1 MLFGYF
7 ILLIS
12 VVISAIAAYYSVV
25 GLTAIFAAAVIPVM
39 IMGGALEAGKIVAT
53 VWLHN
58 NWRRAGIWFKLYL
71 IPAIVFLMLLTS
83 MGIFGFLSKAHSD
96 QSLVSGDA
104 LSKISIYDEKIK
116 TSRDNIE
123 TNRKALQ
130 QMDAAVDQ
138 IMGRSSDEKGA
149 DKAVATRRSQQ
160 KERARLLAEISAEQ
174 KTIAKLNEESAPLR
188 AEFRKVEAEVGPI
201 KYIAALIYGDNL
213 DQNLLEAA
221 VRWVI
226 ILIVIVFD
234 PLALTLILAGNKQ
247 LQWARA
253 GKGGWVHED
262 EPEHVPPE
270 NKQGFSFFEFEK
282 KDKDKEENENYDTVT
297 GDVFYSKDVIA
308 GKKLEDFGN
317 CPKCNTALLN
327 ADGIGPFC
335 PNKQCDVVDNIN
347 GTVEFTEEQKQ
358 QTVDEFFDRARL
370 VARELDREEEQRQT
384 DEANALLA
392 DIPGSQPEIDII
404 AADAE
409 HIEALEAQQ
418 EELQKA
424 LDALIEK
431 YDELAAAKDSLAIEK
446 TEAEQQLDQVQ
457 DELDQAQLRLIEAQ
471 TENATLSDAVI
482 EIAKEQGE
490 RVVDL
495 QDQLLAREQ
504 ELQEL
509 RQRIDELEQQSI
521 EMASDIVELEQ
532 LPEIAELPTP
542 EPVAEQDTVTAEPVQ
557 DERPGDYIVPSSV
570 YRDTVDLPVDDI
582 PSPLRRGVQQNFQM
596 LKAGRGTAPTTP
608 FVDDIPESG
617 KAGFGTRFPETAFK
631 GDMFLRVDMLP
642 NRAYKY
648 NGSKWIEVDKN
659 KTDRFAYDEAYIRH
673 LDAAITAGEYELDDL
688 NDTERAQLEQFRNK
702 GTIL

>member
-71 IPAIVFLMLLTS
+71 VPAIVFLMLLTS

-96 QSLVSGDA
+96 QSLISGDA
-104 LSKISIYDEKIK
+104 LSKIAIYDEKIK
-116 TSRDNIE
+116 TARDNIE

-174 KTIAKLNEESAPLR
+174 KTIAALNEEAAPIR
-188 AEFRKVEAEVGPI
+188 AENRKIEAEVGPI
-201 KYIAALIYGDNL
+201 KYIAALIYGDNP

-253 GKGGWVHED
+253 GKGGWAHED
-262 EPEHVPPE
+262 EEEHVPPE

-282 KDKDKEENENYDTVT
+282 KDKDETEESKLDPVEEKQKEEQPAV
-297 GDVFYSKDVIA
+297 
-308 GKKLEDFGN
+308 EDYGN

-327 ADGIGPFC
+327 APGIGPFC
-335 PNKQCDVVDNIN
+335 PNKECDVVDGIHSK
-347 GTVEFTEEQKQ
+347 VEFTEEQKE
-358 QTVDEFFDRARL
+358 QTIEEFFDRARL
-370 VARELDREEEQRQT
+370 VARELDREEEQRKI

-392 DIPGSQPEIDII
+392 EVTEPDSDPEQV

-409 HIEALEAQQ
+409 QLQALELQQ
-418 EELQKA
+418 AELQAA
-424 LDALIEK
+424 LDTLVEK
-431 YDELAAAKDSLAIEK
+431 YDELAAEKDNLVIEK
-446 TEAEQQLDQVQ
+446 QDAEQQASALQQ
-457 DELDQAQLRLIEAQ
+457 DLDQAQLRLIEAQ
-471 TENATLSDAVI
+471 TENTTLSNAVV
-482 EIAKEQGE
+482 EIAQEQAARTIQIQELLSAKELELAAIRLRIEELE
-490 RVVDL
+490 RV
-495 QDQLLAREQ
+495 E
-504 ELQEL
+504 EPT
-509 RQRIDELEQQSI
+509 
-521 EMASDIVELEQ
+521 EMASDVVELEQ
-532 LPEIAELPTP
+532 PVITQLNNTTEL
-542 EPVAEQDTVTAEPVQ
+542 VTAQPVTLEDSAVQ
-557 DERPGDYIVPSSV
+557 LSETAPIERPGDYLVPPRENAQSTSV
-570 YRDTVDLPVDDI
+570 AN
-582 PSPLRRGVQQNFQM
+582 PLRRGIQSNFQYM
-596 LKAGRGTAPTTP
+596 KASRNQTSGTVYT
-608 FVDDIPESG
+608 DDIPESG
-617 KAGFGTRFPETAFK
+617 KAGFGTRFPETAGK
-631 GDMFLRVDMLP
+631 GDMFLRVDMMP

-659 KTDRFAYDEAYIRH
+659 KTDRFAYDDAYIQH
-673 LDAAITAGEYELDDL
+673 LAAGLSSGEYDLDDL

-702 GTIL
+702 GTLL

>member
-71 IPAIVFLMLLTS
+71 VPAIVFLMLLTS

-96 QSLVSGDA
+96 QSLVSGDSQA
-104 LSKISIYDEKIK
+104 KLAIYDEKIK

-149 DKAVATRRSQQ
+149 DKAVATRRAQQ
-160 KERARLLAEISAEQ
+160 KERARLLAEITAEQ
-174 KTIAKLNEESAPLR
+174 KTIAKLNEEAAPIR
-188 AEFRKVEAEVGPI
+188 AENRKIEAEVGPI
-201 KYIAALIYGDNL
+201 KYIAALIYGDNT

-253 GKGGWVHED
+253 GKGGWIHEE

-282 KDKDKEENENYDTVT
+282 KDEAVPEPDEPPPEALIKLFQDGLE
-297 GDVFYSKDVIA
+297 
-308 GKKLEDFGN
+308 KKPEPVDHGV
-317 CPKCNTALLN
+317 CPKCETPILDAP
-327 ADGIGPFC
+327 GIGLFC
-335 PNKQCDVVDNIN
+335 PNKECDVVDNII
-347 GTVEFTEEQKQ
+347 GAREEIEEKELQ
-358 QTVDEFFDRARL
+358 EFFWR
-370 VARELDREEEQRQT
+370 
-384 DEANALLA
+384 
-392 DIPGSQPEIDII
+392 GKMI
-404 AADAE
+404 A
-409 HIEALEAQQ
+409 
-418 EELQKA
+418 KA
-424 LDALIEK
+424 LDAEQAEKLAKEANDKLAEIPANDPDIDQVIADAAQFAALETQRAELQTALDTLVEK
-431 YDELAAAKDSLAIEK
+431 YDELAAEKDNLVIEK
-446 TEAEQQLDQVQ
+446 QDAEQQVSALQQ
-457 DELDQAQLRLIEAQ
+457 DLDQAQLRLIEAQ
-471 TENATLSDAVI
+471 TENTTLSNAVV
-482 EIAKEQGE
+482 EIAQEQAA
-490 RVVDL
+490 RVV
-495 QDQLLAREQ
+495 QIQ
-504 ELQEL
+504 ELLSVKEL
-509 RQRIDELEQQSI
+509 ELAAIRLRIDELERLDETT
-521 EMASDIVELEQ
+521 EMASDIVELTQ
-532 LPEIAELPTP
+532 VDS
-542 EPVAEQDTVTAEPVQ
+542 EPAPLVENTVPALE
-557 DERPGDYIVPSSV
+557 ERPGDYVTPSSV
-570 YRDTVDLPVDDI
+570 YSQASNLPTDNI
-582 PSPLRRGVQQNFQM
+582 PSVLRRGVQQNFQM
-596 LKAGRGTAPTTP
+596 LKAGRGNLPTQQ
-608 FVDDIPESG
+608 FVDDVPESG
-617 KAGFGTRFPETAFK
+617 KAGFGTRFPEIASK
-631 GDMFLRVDMLP
+631 GDMFLRVDMMP

-659 KTDRFAYDEAYIRH
+659 KTDRFAYDEAYIQH
-673 LDAAITAGEYELDDL
+673 LSTGLESGEYDLDDL
-688 NDTERAQLEQFRNK
+688 NDTERAQVEQYRNK
-702 GTIL
+702 GTLL

>member
-71 IPAIVFLMLLTS
+71 VPAIVFLMLLTS

-96 QSLVSGDA
+96 QSLISGDA
-104 LSKISIYDEKIK
+104 LSKIAIYDEKIK
-116 TSRDNIE
+116 TARDNIE

-160 KERARLLAEISAEQ
+160 KERARLIAEISTEQ
-174 KTIAKLNEESAPLR
+174 KTIAALNEEAAPIR
-188 AEFRKVEAEVGPI
+188 AENRKIEAEVGPI
-201 KYIAALIYGDNL
+201 KYIAALIYGDNP

-253 GKGGWVHED
+253 GKGGWAHED
-262 EPEHVPPE
+262 EEEHVPPE

-282 KDKDKEENENYDTVT
+282 KDKDETEESKLDPVEEKQKEEQPAAEDYD
-297 GDVFYSKDVIA
+297 
-308 GKKLEDFGN
+308 N

-327 ADGIGPFC
+327 APGIGPFC
-335 PNKQCDVVDNIN
+335 PNKECDVVDGIH
-347 GTVEFTEEQKQ
+347 GKAEFTEEQKE
-358 QTVDEFFDRARL
+358 QTIEEFFDRARL
-370 VARELDREEEQRQT
+370 VARELDREEEQRKI

-392 DIPGSQPEIDII
+392 EVTEPDSDPEQV

-409 HIEALEAQQ
+409 QLQALELQQ
-418 EELQKA
+418 AELQAA
-424 LDALIEK
+424 LDTLVEK
-431 YDELAAAKDSLAIEK
+431 YDELAAEKDNLVIEK
-446 TEAEQQLDQVQ
+446 QDAEQQASALQQ
-457 DELDQAQLRLIEAQ
+457 DLDQAQLRLIEAQ
-471 TENATLSDAVI
+471 TENTTLSNAVV
-482 EIAKEQGE
+482 EIAQEQAARTVQIQELLSAKELELAAIRLRIEELE
-490 RVVDL
+490 RVEEP
-495 QDQLLAREQ
+495 A
-504 ELQEL
+504 
-509 RQRIDELEQQSI
+509 
-521 EMASDIVELEQ
+521 EMASDIVELTQ
-532 LPEIAELPTP
+532 VNPEP
-542 EPVAEQDTVTAEPVQ
+542 EPVVENIVPTLE
-557 DERPGDYIVPSSV
+557 ERPGDYVTPSSV
-570 YRDTVDLPVDDI
+570 YSQASDLPTDNI
-582 PSPLRRGVQQNFQM
+582 PSVLRRGVQQNFQM
-596 LKAGRGTAPTTP
+596 LKAGRGNLPTQQ
-608 FVDDIPESG
+608 FVDDVPESG
-617 KAGFGTRFPETAFK
+617 KAGFGTRFPEIAGK
-631 GDMFLRVDMLP
+631 GDMFLRVDMMP

-659 KTDRFAYDEAYIRH
+659 KTDRFAYDEAYIQH
-673 LDAAITAGEYELDDL
+673 LSTGLESGEYDLDDL
-688 NDTERAQLEQFRNK
+688 NDTERAQVEQYRNK
-702 GTIL
+702 GTLL